1 MISNCGH
8 DEKNKYTGGKAG
20 DQTGEEWKITEWYD
34 RPWNC
39 VLRHPDAK
47 IREMIADKAEKAA
60 KNNNVGYDMWQRYT
74 YWEQLQKVGYDPAK
88 ITTPCEADCS
98 SGITANVRAIG
109 FELGIK
115 KLQNIPEKTY
125 TEDMRANFIKA
136 GFEILTA
143 QKYKKSQDYLMRGDI
158 LLNDKK
164 HVTTNLTNGS
174 QIEGIQNE
182 PKLSVEEVAKLV
194 IAGKYGNGEERKKK
208 LAAEG
213 YDYNTVQNKV
223 NELLKANKKD
233 EKKTTTYMVTGISS
247 YLNVRKTPN
256 GTVVGKLYNGDKVEV
271 ESISGKWAK
280 LDNGNY
286 IFTDFIKKA

>member
-8 DEKNKYTGGKAG
+8 DERNKYTGGKAG
-20 DQTGEEWKITEWYD
+20 DQTGDEWKITEWYD

-60 KNNNVGYDMWQRYT
+60 KNNNVGYDMYQRYT
-74 YWEQLQKVGYDPAK
+74 FWAELQKVGYDPSK

-98 SGITANVRAIG
+98 SGITAIVRAIG

-115 KLQNIPEKTY
+115 KFQNIPETTY
-125 TEDMRANFIKA
+125 TEDMRANFTKA
-136 GFEILTA
+136 GFEVLTA
-143 QKYKKSQDYLMRGDI
+143 QKYKKSPDYLVRGDI

-174 QIEGIQNE
+174 KIEEIQNE
-182 PKLSVEEVAKLV
+182 PKLSIEEVAKLV
-194 IAGKYGNGEERKKK
+194 IAGKYGNGEDRKKR
-208 LAAEG
+208 LSADG
-213 YDYNTVQNKV
+213 YDYDAVQAKV
-223 NELLKANKKD
+223 NEILKASKPA
-233 EKKTTTYMVTGISS
+233 EKKTTTYVVTGVSS
-247 YLNVRKTPN
+247 YLNVRKSPN
-256 GTVVGKLYNGDKVEV
+256 GVIVGKLYNGNKVEV
-271 ESISGKWAK
+271 VSIDGKWAK

-286 IFTDFIKKA
+286 IFTDYIKKV